1 MHDAR
6 RRTCERRQVWSLS
19 PVENL
24 MLWSMRAWVLDRF
37 HGIALADEIE
47 EAMEAIGAPAAL
59 HSLDGMM
66 GALNG
71 GALRLIEVNCV
82 CCEEVSPDEAALLE
96 CLALAQKDRPA
107 EAARR
112 LAGLAMPHTLE
123 ECARAILP
131 LARQLRRAGHDLP
144 LPAGGGSGIVVP
156 FEARPAASTM
166 LH

>member
-6 RRTCERRQVWSLS
+6 QRTCQRRRVWSLS

-37 HGIALADEIE
+37 HGIALAEEIE
-47 EAMEAIGAPAAL
+47 EAMDAIGAPGAMRP
-59 HSLDGMM
+59 LDAMM

-71 GALRLIEVNCV
+71 GAVRLIEVNCV
-82 CCEEVSPDEAALLE
+82 CCEEVSPDELALLE
-96 CLALAQKDRPA
+96 CLALAQRDRPA

-156 FEARPAASTM
+156 FKARPAASTM